1 MLNIVSD
8 LIIKNN
14 VNIVLNIEILYLI
27 AILIA
32 KPMVHFFYRIKR
44 TYTFVDYIYT
54 SSSIDID

>member
-32 KPMVHFFYRIKR
+32 KPMVHFF
-44 TYTFVDYIYT
+44 TE
-54 SSSIDID
+54 